1 MFHHDTSIPSQTK
14 PAFRSSALTM
24 YYFLKPDFRLQQFW
38 RVLPRYLF
46 VTSGEPAAMPLP
58 GEVPRKG

>member
-1 MFHHDTSIPSQTK
+1 
-14 PAFRSSALTM
+14 M
-24 YYFLKPDFRLQQFW
+24 YYLFKPDFRLQQFS

-58 GEVPRKG
+58 GEFLRRG